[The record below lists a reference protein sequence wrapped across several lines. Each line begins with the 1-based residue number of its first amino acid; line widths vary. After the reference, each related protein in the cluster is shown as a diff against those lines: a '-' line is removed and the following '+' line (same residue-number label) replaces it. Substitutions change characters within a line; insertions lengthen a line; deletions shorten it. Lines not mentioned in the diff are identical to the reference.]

1 MNGKNIRRTEKRN
14 RTLRLR
20 YLSDSNKKRNR
31 KGIVVATYVIQKRIA
46 NGLKQNKMTKKIIQL
61 VAAVMIGY
69 MFYELYCIEQKVA
82 ELEKMGIECRKPE

>member
-1 MNGKNIRRTEKRN
+1 
-14 RTLRLR
+14 
-20 YLSDSNKKRNR
+20 
-31 KGIVVATYVIQKRIA
+31 
-46 NGLKQNKMTKKIIQL
+46 MTKKIIQL